1 MLLAFCRLLLT
12 QYLICRRICKASR
25 ALLHVDQ
32 CNTRL
37 GSSPGCFPACSTALV
52 SQTRAALE
60 LCSFETPQSVWLPK
74 ELKLPCWGEILQ
86 ECCRAGLVWR
96 REDSREASLLSPNTW
111 KELEPGGDG
120 LFSQATS
127 NSFKLHQEWFGLD
140 FRKNWFIGKVDKHWE
155 GLPREAVE
163 SPALEGFKAQVDVA
177 RPDTD

>member
-127 NSFKLHQEWFGLD
+127 NRTAASNCTRSGLD
-140 FRKNWFIGKVDKHWE
+140 WILGKIGSLEKWINIGKGCPGKQWSHQPWKASKH
-155 GLPREAVE
+155 
-163 SPALEGFKAQVDVA
+163 K
-177 RPDTD
+177 